1 MDPTLPLH
9 PLHSVLP
16 LDQPFT
22 TASARAV
29 GIERRQLERMLAAG
43 QVRRLLRGVYAASSA
58 PDTVDVRAAA
68 LGLLLGPR
76 DVAVDRTAAWVH
88 GVAPASLPALD
99 VVAQGR
105 TQRRSLGGRRQL
117 AARDVA
123 TIGRLR
129 LTTPLRTALDLGRL
143 LAPDAAL
150 GSMDALLRGGTFT
163 HTELVAELPR
173 FAGHRGSGQLRVLAA
188 QVDARSTGMAESM
201 LRLHW
206 HAAHLPTAVPGMLVP
221 AGPRLVRLSLGVESR
236 QFGAVLAHQV
246 SAADLLA
253 LEGAGWRAVVLAE
266 ERLLRTEPTIW
277 ARHLER
283 EFHQHLLAQTEA
295 DAG

>member
-1 MDPTLPLH
+1 M
-9 PLHSVLP
+9 
-16 LDQPFT
+16 
-22 TASARAV
+22 
-29 GIERRQLERMLAAG
+29 
-43 QVRRLLRGVYAASSA
+43 
-58 PDTVDVRAAA
+58 
-68 LGLLLGPR
+68 
-76 DVAVDRTAAWVH
+76 
-88 GVAPASLPALD
+88 VAP
-99 VVAQGR
+99 GR

-117 AARDVA
+117 AARDVV

-150 GSMDALLRGGTFT
+150 GAMDALLRGGSFT

-206 HAAHLPTAVPGMLVP
+206 HAAHLPTAVPGMLVA